1 MPGGVVEPDTE
12 PGEEVDGGNASS
24 SWLTLFEAMRVRSD
38 EGDVAADCTGLAAV
52 DDDVHYAK
60 STTHFVAMKV

>member
-1 MPGGVVEPDTE
+1 MMRIRS
-12 PGEEVDGGNASS
+12 EEVD
-24 SWLTLFEAMRVRSD
+24 
-38 EGDVAADCTGLAAV
+38 VADDCTGSAAV